1 MNGHLYSSLLKTC
14 ADGGTAELLDLGMA
28 VYHHLHCAWDS
39 RQGSR
44 AGGVMGAEEQACAQK
59 PQIGINWQSSHK
71 PARCIQQQAY
81 WGV

>member
-44 AGGVMGAEEQACAQK
+44 AGAGMGAEEQAYA
-59 PQIGINWQSSHK
+59 
-71 PARCIQQQAY
+71 
-81 WGV
+81 